1 MTSKRAQ
8 SEQNLAKLV
17 AWLTEAE
24 ASGLQDAVGTAG
36 PDRFKVNRTH
46 AAKACGFARSAFST
60 NPAFVEA
67 VTTFEGRQTAR
78 KDQDGDADDDSP
90 DETGSDGAGGS
101 VHGGAHPTHHQEAST
116 QLRKAIESQ
125 DKEISNLRRR
135 LHAKTVEAEMLRD
148 ELRQTR
154 SFLDSAL
161 PKGMP
166 FPGKGTA

>member
-8 SEQNLAKLV
+8 SEQNLAKLI

-24 ASGLQDAVGTAG
+24 TSGTQNDVGTTG
-36 PDRFKVNRTH
+36 PDGFRVNRTQ

-67 VTTFEGRQTAR
+67 VTTFEARQTAR
-78 KDQDGDADDDSP
+78 KDQDGDAGDDNP
-90 DETGSDGAGGS
+90 DGTSSDGAIGS
-101 VHGGAHPTHHQEAST
+101 VRSTAYLVQHPEAST
-116 QLRKAIESQ
+116 QLRKAIEAK

-135 LHAKTVEAEMLRD
+135 LHAKTVEAELLRD

-161 PKGMP
+161 PKGLP
-166 FPGKGTA
+166 FPGRGTE

>member
-24 ASGLQDAVGTAG
+24 SSDNRDIVGTTG
-36 PDRFKVNRTH
+36 PDGFKVNRTH

-67 VTTFEGRQTAR
+67 VTTFEARHTAR
-78 KDQDGDADDDSP
+78 KDQDGDAGDDSP
-90 DETGSDGAGGS
+90 DEPGSDGAGGS
-101 VHGGAHPTHHQEAST
+101 VHGGAHPIHPEASA
-116 QLRKAIESQ
+116 QLRKAIETK

-135 LHAKTVEAEMLRD
+135 LHAKTVEVELLRD
-148 ELRQTR
+148 ELCQTR

-161 PKGMP
+161 PKGLP
-166 FPGKGTA
+166 FPGRGRD

>member
-8 SEQNLAKLV
+8 SEQNLAKLI

-24 ASGLQDAVGTAG
+24 TSGTQNAVGTTG
-36 PDRFKVNRTH
+36 PDGFKVNRTQ

-67 VTTFEGRQTAR
+67 VTTFEARQTAC
-78 KDQDGDADDDSP
+78 KDQDRDAVGYSP
-90 DETGSDGAGGS
+90 DEAGSNGSGGG
-101 VHGGAHPTHHQEAST
+101 VGGGAHPIHPEASA
-116 QLRKAIESQ
+116 QLRKAIETK

-135 LHAKTVEAEMLRD
+135 LHAKTVEAELLRD

-161 PKGMP
+161 PKGLP
-166 FPGKGTA
+166 FPGRGTE